1 MTPSVLLLDLDGT
14 LTDSRPGIVRCMRH
28 ALDRLGVSC
37 PPDDVLGAHV
47 GTPLRTAFGT
57 LLNTREPAPIAEA
70 LALYRERYA
79 VAGLYENAVYPAI
92 PETLDHLARRAR
104 LYVATQKLAPYAE
117 RVLDHFGLRRFF
129 AAVWGTDDGPLDD
142 KRAVIAALLRAERI
156 RPAEALMIGDRA
168 LDVLAARASDVRTL
182 GVLWGYG
189 SREELLEARADGLC
203 EAPAALPAC
212 VERLV

>member
-104 LYVATQKLAPYAE
+104 LYVATPKLASGSSTTSGCAASSPPSGAPTTGPSTTSG
-117 RVLDHFGLRRFF
+117 RSSPPCCGPSGSGRR
-129 AAVWGTDDGPLDD
+129 
-142 KRAVIAALLRAERI
+142 
-156 RPAEALMIGDRA
+156 RP
-168 LDVLAARASDVRTL
+168 
-182 GVLWGYG
+182 
-189 SREELLEARADGLC
+189 
-203 EAPAALPAC
+203 
-212 VERLV
+212 